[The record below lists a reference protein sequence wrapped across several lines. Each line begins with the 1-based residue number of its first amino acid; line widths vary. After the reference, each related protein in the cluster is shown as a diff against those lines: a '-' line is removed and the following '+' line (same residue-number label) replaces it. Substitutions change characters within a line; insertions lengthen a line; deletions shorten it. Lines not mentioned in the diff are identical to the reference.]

1 MAMRHTGSD
10 HASLPVEPAPNGPP
24 HPAPG
29 RGLEHGQAH
38 RHGQGRVQGRG
49 SGWAKS
55 GGWLGAA
62 AVYGGAALLGAYLY
76 QKRSRSQAEET
87 HPPTGR
93 FLDVEGTTLHYVDIG
108 EGPAVVFI
116 HGSGTTLE
124 DWFLSGVLDHL
135 ITGHRLIVVDRPGYG
150 YSERPAGVRWSPERQ
165 GRAIAHLMSRLGAEG
180 ATLVAHGDGV
190 LPALS
195 IAVHEPRRAGALVL
209 LSGLYFPDGIGPE
222 SAAVRM
228 PEVPLV
234 GPLARVTV
242 SPMLAR
248 SALPAVTRAA
258 FSPQPVP
265 QRYIDSFP
273 AGLVTRPSQLDASAE
288 DGRFVERATAR
299 LSRAYGRIT
308 VPVTVIAGT
317 GDGIADPAL
326 NARRLAATIGH
337 ARLILVPAAGHMV
350 HHSAPAR
357 IAAAV
362 VESFAAPA
370 ATRPS
375 RGTEVRPRALVD
387 PATPIEP
394 ASSRAAAQQAA
405 AAPADPARAD
415 PAPQAPS
422 NDTGPTTTTS
432 AADPAPKVATQKA
445 EAASPAVR
453 SPSPGARTGSAQREK
468 PGPRSKPARPKSSAK
483 SGTAKSGSGR
493 SGSAKSGSVKSG
505 SVKSGASR
513 SGAAKSGS
521 GRSGTAKSGAAGT
534 GGSNARDTSSGGAKD
549 GASKQGGAK
558 VGPASSIPEA

>member
-24 HPAPG
+24 HPAHGHGP
-29 RGLEHGQAH
+29 EHGQAH
-38 RHGQGRVQGRG
+38 GQGHGQGRVQGRG

-93 FLDVEGTTLHYVDIG
+93 FLEVEGTTLHYVDIG

-265 QRYIDSFP
+265 QRYIDNFP

-375 RGTEVRPRALVD
+375 LRTEARPRALVD

-394 ASSRAAAQQAA
+394 ASGRAAAQQAA

-422 NDTGPTTTTS
+422 NDTGPATT
-432 AADPAPKVATQKA
+432 A
-445 EAASPAVR
+445 
-453 SPSPGARTGSAQREK
+453 
-468 PGPRSKPARPKSSAK
+468 
-483 SGTAKSGSGR
+483 
-493 SGSAKSGSVKSG
+493 
-505 SVKSGASR
+505 
-513 SGAAKSGS
+513 
-521 GRSGTAKSGAAGT
+521 
-534 GGSNARDTSSGGAKD
+534 GGA
-549 GASKQGGAK
+549 
-558 VGPASSIPEA
+558 